1 MKKVLTFVA
10 VVAVSLSAVSCANNN
25 AKQIDSLSYAIGAD
39 IGLNLSL
46 GMKDFDLDREVVL
59 ANIEEFYKS
68 GDVECKE
75 IKEVREKMMRRAPK
89 RYEALCAIEQ
99 AGGVLPRHL

>member
-10 VVAVSLSAVSCANNN
+10 VVAVSLFAVSCANNN

-59 ANIEEFYKS
+59 ANIEEFYKDRKS
-68 GDVECKE
+68 V
-75 IKEVREKMMRRAPK
+75 V
-89 RYEALCAIEQ
+89 
-99 AGGVLPRHL
+99 